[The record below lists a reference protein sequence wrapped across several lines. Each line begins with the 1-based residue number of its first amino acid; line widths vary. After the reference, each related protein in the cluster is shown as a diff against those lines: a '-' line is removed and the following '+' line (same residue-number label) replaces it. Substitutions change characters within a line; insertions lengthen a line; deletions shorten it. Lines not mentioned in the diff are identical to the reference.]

1 MSTLAGPGGPG
12 AMEVTLGVYLAGP
25 GAMEVTLGVYLGRTW
40 SHGGNPRC
48 PPWQNLEPWR

>member
-12 AMEVTLGVYLAGP
+12 AMEVTLGVYL
-25 GAMEVTLGVYLGRTW
+25 GRIW

-48 PPWQNLEPWR
+48 LPWQDLEPWR